1 MRKRRVSRLSAK
13 VCCRI
18 NSRSLIAEMKTQ
30 QPAAALTRRL
40 LTAAQAGE
48 YIGRTETAIRQM
60 IYKKQLP
67 VVRIGGTVRIDVLDL
82 DEVINNGRM

>member
-1 MRKRRVSRLSAK
+1 MHSAIAAIRKQV
-13 VCCRI
+13 
-18 NSRSLIAEMKTQ
+18 IAEMKTQ
-30 QPAAALTRRL
+30 QPSAALTRRL

-67 VVRIGGTVRIDVLDL
+67 VVRIGGTVRIDVQDL
-82 DEVINNGRM
+82 DTLINDGRM